1 MSAALSHAAPN
12 DRSGWPILV
21 AVENVLGSVALY
33 VASVLVVLETAILG
47 AGVFW
52 RYALHAPIVWS
63 DELALILFAWL
74 GMMGAVV
81 ALRSRSHM
89 RLTFLVNRASPEAQR
104 QTEAFAWVAIAG
116 IVGALFVSSIDYTLH
131 SIPELTPALQISAG
145 YRTGAMNVGLGMML
159 VTALLRVTQIGAAR
173 DVLLSIAILVLGVGG
188 IWALTPLFE
197 AMGNYNLLFF
207 FFFLILVFIAVGIE
221 IAFAFAAAA
230 FLYIYF
236 LVGAPTSIILNRL
249 DAALGDIILLSIPMF
264 VFLGMLIE
272 FTGLARA
279 MINLLVAMIGNKRG
293 GLHYVL
299 LGAMYLVSGISGS
312 KSADMAAITP
322 ILFPEM
328 KARGAKDGE
337 LVSLLS
343 ASAAMAETIPPSLIL
358 IAVGVAAGLSI
369 SDLFI
374 GGLIPAVVGLIALA
388 IVVYLRH
395 RKSEPP
401 SSASYSL
408 AQIGKLFVI
417 ALPALALPL
426 LIRVS
431 VVEGVATATEVATIG
446 TIYAILCGLF
456 VYRQFPLHRLMNAFR
471 ITVALTGAI
480 MLVTGLAGSMAWALT
495 QSGFSDD
502 LMTVI
507 GNIPGGWITF
517 MIVSIVFFAVIG
529 SILEGFPAIVM
540 FAPLMFPVAE
550 QLGIRPIHYAMVVVL
565 SMSIGLFAPPFGVG
579 FYSACAI
586 GQVHPDK
593 AMKDIWI
600 YIGAFTA
607 AVFVVAFVPW
617 LSIGF
622 L

>member
-1 MSAALSHAAPN
+1 MSGAQLHGEVEHA
-12 DRSGWPILV
+12 SGP
-21 AVENVLGSVALY
+21 AVLARIEEACGSVAQIAAAL
-33 VASVLVVLETAILG
+33 LVVAETAILG

-52 RYALHAPIVWS
+52 RYVLHAPLVWS

-81 ALRSRSHM
+81 ALRGRHHM
-89 RLTFLVNRASPEAQR
+89 RLTFLVNKTTTASQKKFDTFVWCA
-104 QTEAFAWVAIAG
+104 VATIGA
-116 IVGALFVSSIDYTLH
+116 ALFVASVDYTLH

-145 YRTGAMNVGLGMML
+145 YRTLALNVGIGMMV
-159 VTALLRVTQIGAAR
+159 VTALLRITQVGTPKHVAA
-173 DVLLSIAILVLGVGG
+173 SFAIIAAFVATTWLAKPML
-188 IWALTPLFE
+188 AN
-197 AMGNYNLLFF
+197 MGNYNLIFF
-207 FFFLILVFIAVGIE
+207 FFFFVLGLIALGME
-221 IAFAFAAAA
+221 IAFTFAAAA
-230 FLYIYF
+230 FLYIFF

-272 FTGLARA
+272 FTGLAAA
-279 MINLLVAMIGNKRG
+279 MINVLVALIGNIRG

-328 KARGAKDGE
+328 KKNGANEGE

-374 GGLIPAVVGLIALA
+374 GGLVPAIVGMIALGV
-388 IVVYLRH
+388 IVYFRH
-395 RKSEPP
+395 RHVEPVKGLQYTWGQ
-401 SSASYSL
+401 A
-408 AQIGKLFVI
+408 GKLLII
-417 ALPALALPL
+417 ATPALILPL
-426 LIRVS
+426 VIRLA

-446 TIYAILCGLF
+446 TIYTLLCGLF
-456 VYRQFPLHRLMNAFR
+456 VYRQFPLHRLKAAFVS
-471 ITVALTGAI
+471 TVSLTGAI
-480 MLVTGLAGSMAWALT
+480 MLVTGLAGGMAWALT

-502 LMTVI
+502 LMSVV
-507 GNIPGGWITF
+507 GNVPGGWITF

-529 SILEGFPAIVM
+529 SLLEGYPAIVM
-540 FAPLMFPVAE
+540 FAPLMFPLAI
-550 QLGIRPIHYAMVVVL
+550 QLGIHPIHYAMVVVL
-565 SMSIGLFAPPFGVG
+565 AMSIGLFAPPFGVG
-579 FYSACAI
+579 FYAACAI
-586 GQVHPDK
+586 GNVHPDK

-600 YIGAFTA
+600 YIGAFTV
-607 AVFVVAFVPW
+607 AVFIVAFVPW